1 MRENQDTAPVAK
13 VISGGQT
20 GADRAA
26 LDAALAAGVPCG
38 GAVPRGRLAE
48 DGPIPARY
56 AFLEELDSPDYRDRT
71 ERNVRDADATL
82 VFTAGPPSGGTSL
95 TLDLLRQHARP
106 FLVVDRDA
114 LTVAEATARVR
125 DWLRAVRPAVL
136 NVAGPRESGAPGMYA
151 YVRAVLGAVLPA

>member
-1 MRENQDTAPVAK
+1 MSETQNAAPVAK

-26 LDAALAAGVPCG
+26 LDAALAAGVLCG

-48 DGPIPARY
+48 DGPVPARY
-56 AFLEELDSPDYRDRT
+56 AFLEELNSPYYRDRT

-82 VFTAGPPSGGTSL
+82 VFTAGRPSRGTAL
-95 TLDLLRQHARP
+95 TLRFLRQHARP
-106 FLVVDRDA
+106 FLLIDRDA
-114 LTVAEATARVR
+114 LTAEEAAARVR
-125 DWLRAVRPAVL
+125 EWLRTARPAVL

-151 YVRAVLGAVLPA
+151 YVRAVLEAVLPA